1 MLFLFVLG
9 AFLNLLELRVYS
21 MRYGDIAIQSYER
34 VVLSAAHLNC
44 SQKPLPAKL
53 LLAG

>member
-1 MLFLFVLG
+1 MLLLFVLVT
-9 AFLNLLELRVYS
+9 FLKLLELRVYS
-21 MRYGDIAIQSYER
+21 MGYGDIAIQSYER

-53 LLAG
+53 LLVG